1 LVVRSLTVAKDEHP
15 QTPLLIWVIGYT
27 CACIATVPIRVPIMS
42 WRFHTYIHQDPSLS
56 TPYIIALAADEENNI
71 QDSGDEYSRERINRV
86 MDFFKTASECFFVG
100 WFWGYVLFFLDNS
113 SQDYGSILYRLSMG
127 FFAFSCIRYV
137 ISIVTSIIFPFVLC
151 GFLVQIACYACIIRP
166 FELYSERK
174 GEDIV
179 SNNYHGLDS
188 EWESD
193 GEDIVGKKYTSI
205 NRASWSGGKGTSA
218 EVFAITTSS
227 SGYSGFNIPSVGALD
242 PLRR

>member
-1 LVVRSLTVAKDEHP
+1 MVVRSLTVAKDEHP

-113 SQDYGSILYRLSMG
+113 SQDYGSILYR
-127 FFAFSCIRYV
+127 
-137 ISIVTSIIFPFVLC
+137 
-151 GFLVQIACYACIIRP
+151 P

-174 GEDIV
+174 GEDIIL
-179 SNNYHGLDS
+179 N
-188 EWESD
+188 
-193 GEDIVGKKYTSI
+193 GKATSCCCICLGKYGDKDEQIRKLECLHVFHPECIEMWLRIKPSCPLCLSKI
-205 NRASWSGGKGTSA
+205 NMSSA
-218 EVFAITTSS
+218 
-227 SGYSGFNIPSVGALD
+227 L
-242 PLRR
+242 

>member
-1 LVVRSLTVAKDEHP
+1 
-15 QTPLLIWVIGYT
+15 
-27 CACIATVPIRVPIMS
+27 MS